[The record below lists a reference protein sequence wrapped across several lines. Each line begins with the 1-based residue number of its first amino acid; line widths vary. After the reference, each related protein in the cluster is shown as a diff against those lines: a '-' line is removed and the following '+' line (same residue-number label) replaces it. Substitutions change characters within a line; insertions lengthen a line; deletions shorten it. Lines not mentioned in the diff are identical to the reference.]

1 MHSSPDYLERVYAGV
16 LGKIIGVYLG
26 RPFEGWTRQRI
37 LSELGEIWDYQ
48 HERLGVPLVVADDD
62 ISGTFTFLR
71 ALPDHGGTAQI
82 TPEQIGKSWLNYI
95 VENRS
100 ILWWGSMGNSTEH
113 TAFLRLKSG
122 IPAPQSGAIATNGK
136 TVAEQIGA
144 QIFIDGWALV
154 CPGDPRLAVELAGKA
169 GSVSHDGEAVYAAQL
184 VAAMEAQAFVEP
196 RIDQLIEIG
205 LKYLPA
211 DCFVTRLVNDLRNW
225 HRTDADW
232 RLTRDRIENEYG
244 YDKFPGN
251 CHVIPNHAIII
262 LSLLYSE
269 DDFGRALMIANTS
282 GWDTDCNSGNVG
294 CLIGI
299 KNGLAAIDPKLRAP
313 VADKLYLSTADGGR
327 CITDALR
334 ETYEICRVAHQL
346 GHAQPVPAPKNGAR
360 FHFSLAGSVQ
370 GFSSGACLACE
381 ADSVGTD
388 VRTVNARLE
397 NVALENSSVSSVD
410 LASEAR
416 STEGA
421 PRVLALDFNLSPEIP
436 RTTITTPTFI
446 PPDSKDAS
454 HYSLMACPTLYPG
467 NIVTGR
473 LIAGHENSGP
483 IRVAPFIV
491 YYGTNDELNYGHGP
505 SLVLDPAA
513 TQHFQWQIPDLNG
526 SPIVHF
532 GLEVSSTGSASGR
545 LYIDYVD
552 WSGTPTTVF
561 RRPPG
566 NSKMWLRAWV
576 NAVDHVGTRWAS
588 AFHLSQN
595 RGTGLFIQGSRDWQN
610 YAVQSAILS
619 DPAKSF
625 GLAARV
631 QGLTRYYALLIGPN
645 QVLRLIRNYD
655 EIQVLGETPYNWN
668 WSERYQFNLAVNGRE
683 IVGSL
688 NGTELLR
695 HHDSGSALA
704 DGGIALVCEEGLI
717 MTDEVKVIAA

>member
-100 ILWWGSMGNSTEH
+100 ILWWGGMGNSTEH

-154 CPGDPRLAVELAGKA
+154 CPGNPGLAVELAGKA

-196 RIDQLIEIG
+196 RIDQLIETG
-205 LKYLPA
+205 LNYLPA
-211 DCFVTRLVNDLRNW
+211 DCLVTRLVNDLRNW
-225 HRTDADW
+225 HRTDGDW
-232 RLTRDRIENEYG
+232 RLTRDRIEHEYG

-269 DDFGRALMIANTS
+269 DNFGRALMIANTS

-299 KNGLAAIDPKLRAP
+299 KNGLAAIDPKLREA

-346 GHAQPVPAPKNGAR
+346 GQAQPMPVPKNGAR

-388 VRTVNARLE
+388 LPGAVNAHLE
-397 NVALENSSVSSVD
+397 NVALTDVGVASVR
-410 LASEAR
+410 LASEA
-416 STEGA
+416 A
-421 PRVLALDFNLSPEIP
+421 PRALALDFNLSPEVP
-436 RTTITTPTFI
+436 RARIATPTFI

-483 IRVAPFIV
+483 IRVAPFIA

-505 SLVLDPAA
+505 SLVLDRGA

-532 GLEVSSTGSASGR
+532 GLEVSSAGTASGR

-561 RRPPG
+561 RRPPD
-566 NSKMWLRAWV
+566 NSKMWLRSWV
-576 NAVDHVGTRWAS
+576 NAVDHVGTRWVS

-595 RGTGLFIQGSRDWQN
+595 HGTGLFIQGSRDWQN

-631 QGLTRYYALLIGPN
+631 QGLTRYYALLLGPH

-655 EIQVLGETPYNWN
+655 EIHVLAETPYNWN
-668 WSERYQFNLAVNGRE
+668 WSERYQFHLEVNGSE

-688 NGTELLR
+688 NGTELIR
-695 HHDSGSALA
+695 YHDSGSALV

-717 MTDEVKVIAA
+717 MTDEVRVIAE